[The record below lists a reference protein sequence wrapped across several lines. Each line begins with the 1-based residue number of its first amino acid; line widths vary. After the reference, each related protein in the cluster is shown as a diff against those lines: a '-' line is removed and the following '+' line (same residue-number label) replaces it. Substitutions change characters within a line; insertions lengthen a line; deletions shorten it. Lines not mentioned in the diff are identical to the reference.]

1 MAQGHTLK
9 ILYLEISSNLGGD
22 VKTKT
27 TEIKLC
33 LPLARVTHRIL
44 QQLL

>member
-9 ILYLEISSNLGGD
+9 ILYLEVSSNLGGD
-22 VKTKT
+22 VKTKM

-33 LPLARVTHRIL
+33 LALARVTCRIL